1 MLKILKKREE
11 KPERKEEA
19 VEADILQAEQV
30 ADVGET
36 VIVEPNSPDEIGEIE
51 ETETVEEL
59 PQEEEKPEGVT
70 PGFRE
75 EAESF
80 AKGKELPSERLEEG
94 IGMLKNIGEAW
105 REGELT
111 VELLDVV
118 LRGLDYDKALG
129 KAFAEGELK
138 GRNTQIEE
146 EYMRPEDSD
155 GLPHP
160 QGKGNAGRSAHR
172 VASIFDLARD
182 AG

>member
-1 MLKILKKREE
+1 MLKILKKREDR
-11 KPERKEEA
+11 PERKEET
-19 VEADILQAEQV
+19 VDSVIQAAEMAAEEVQP
-30 ADVGET
+30 ENT
-36 VIVEPNSPDEIGEIE
+36 EPYQPDEIGEIAMQE
-51 ETETVEEL
+51 DIVET
-59 PQEEEKPEGVT
+59 PGEEERQEGVT
-70 PGFRE
+70 PEFRL